1 MIHKIF
7 SQLFVL
13 INVLMFPLQGN
24 QPVRLHKKES
34 KSTFEVYCD
43 KVAPYLILAC
53 TIILVCL
60 IFIALVKYGANI
72 TGTEANNYYY
82 HLNN

>member
-1 MIHKIF
+1 
-7 SQLFVL
+7 
-13 INVLMFPLQGN
+13 MFPLQGN
-24 QPVRLHKKES
+24 QPVRLHKKEP

-43 KVAPYLILAC
+43 KIAPYVILAC

>member
-1 MIHKIF
+1 MMRKIF
-7 SQLFVL
+7 SHVFILVTVL
-13 INVLMFPLQGN
+13 ITSSQGN
-24 QPVRLHKKES
+24 QPVRLQKKKS
-34 KSTFEVYCD
+34 KSNLEVYCD
-43 KVAPYLILAC
+43 KIAPYLILAC
-53 TIILVCL
+53 TVILVCL